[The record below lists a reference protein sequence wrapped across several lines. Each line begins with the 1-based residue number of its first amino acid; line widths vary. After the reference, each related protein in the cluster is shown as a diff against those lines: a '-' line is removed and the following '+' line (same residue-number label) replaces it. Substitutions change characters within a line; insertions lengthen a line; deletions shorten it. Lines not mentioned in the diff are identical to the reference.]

1 MLDKIIEIVVRN
13 ATNLSPDI
21 EVKEDT
27 KLIEDLGYD
36 SIDLVHLINDLDGTF
51 GIKMSDE
58 MMVSEKLNTPR
69 ELTELITYIMNK

>member
-1 MLDKIIEIVVRN
+1 MLDKIIEIEVRN
-13 ATNLSPDI
+13 ATNLPSDI

-58 MMVSEKLNTPR
+58 MMVSEKLNTQR
-69 ELTELITYIMNK
+69 ELKEIITYIMNK

>member
-13 ATNLSPDI
+13 ATNLPSDI

-36 SIDLVHLINDLDGTF
+36 SIDLVHLVNDLDGTF

>member
-13 ATNLSPDI
+13 ATNMPPDM

-36 SIDLVHLINDLDGTF
+36 SIDLVHLINELDGAF
-51 GIKMSDE
+51 GIKMRDE

>member
-13 ATNLSPDI
+13 ATNLPPNI
-21 EVKEDT
+21 EIKEDT
-27 KLIEDLGYD
+27 KLIEDMGYD

>member
-13 ATNLSPDI
+13 ATNMPPDI

-27 KLIEDLGYD
+27 ILIEDLGYD
-36 SIDLVHLINDLDGTF
+36 SIDLVHLINELDGAF

>member
-13 ATNLSPDI
+13 ATNLPSDI

-58 MMVSEKLNTPR
+58 MMASEKLNTPR

>member
-13 ATNLSPDI
+13 ATNMLPDI
-21 EVKEDT
+21 EVKENT

>member
-13 ATNLSPDI
+13 ATNMPPDI

-36 SIDLVHLINDLDGTF
+36 SIDLVHLINELDGAF
-51 GIKMSDE
+51 GIK
-58 MMVSEKLNTPR
+58 
-69 ELTELITYIMNK
+69 

>member
-13 ATNLSPDI
+13 ATNLPSDI

-69 ELTELITYIMNK
+69 ELTELIT

>member
-13 ATNLSPDI
+13 ATNLPSDI
-21 EVKEDT
+21 EIKEDT

>member
-13 ATNLSPDI
+13 ATNLPPDM
-21 EVKEDT
+21 EFKEDT

>member
-1 MLDKIIEIVVRN
+1 M
-13 ATNLSPDI
+13 
-21 EVKEDT
+21 
-27 KLIEDLGYD
+27 IEDLGYD

-51 GIKMSDE
+51 GIKLSDE

>member
-13 ATNLSPDI
+13 ATNLPSDI

-27 KLIEDLGYD
+27 KLIENMGYD
-36 SIDLVHLINDLDGTF
+36 SIDLVQLINDLDGTF

>member
-13 ATNLSPDI
+13 ATNMPSNI
-21 EVKEDT
+21 EVKEDI

-36 SIDLVHLINDLDGTF
+36 SIDLVHLINELDGTF

-69 ELTELITYIMNK
+69 ELTELIIYIMNK

>member
-13 ATNLSPDI
+13 ATNLPHDI
-21 EVKEDT
+21 EIKEDT

>member
-13 ATNLSPDI
+13 ATNMPSNI

-36 SIDLVHLINDLDGTF
+36 SIDLVHLINELDGTF

>member
-13 ATNLSPDI
+13 ATNMPSDI

-36 SIDLVHLINDLDGTF
+36 SIDLVHLINDLYGTF

>member
-1 MLDKIIEIVVRN
+1 MLQTCRPILKSKRTI
-13 ATNLSPDI
+13 
-21 EVKEDT
+21 

-69 ELTELITYIMNK
+69 ETDRTYNLHNE

>member
-13 ATNLSPDI
+13 ATNMPSDI

>member
-13 ATNLSPDI
+13 ATNLPSDI

-69 ELTELITYIMNK
+69 ELTELISYIMNK

>member
-13 ATNLSPDI
+13 VRYLSPDI
-21 EVKEDT
+21 EIKEDT

>member
-13 ATNLSPDI
+13 ATNMSPDI

-36 SIDLVHLINDLDGTF
+36 SIDLVHLINELDGAF

>member
-13 ATNLSPDI
+13 ATNMPLDI

>member
-13 ATNLSPDI
+13 ATNLPSDI

-36 SIDLVHLINDLDGTF
+36 SIDLVHLINNLDGTF

>member
-13 ATNLSPDI
+13 ATNMSPDI

-36 SIDLVHLINDLDGTF
+36 SIDLVHLINELDGTF

>member
-13 ATNLSPDI
+13 ATNMPSNI

-36 SIDLVHLINDLDGTF
+36 SIDLVHLINELDGTF

-69 ELTELITYIMNK
+69 ELTELIIYIMNK

>member
-13 ATNLSPDI
+13 AANLPPDI
-21 EVKEDT
+21 EIKEDT

>member
-13 ATNLSPDI
+13 ATNLPPDM

-36 SIDLVHLINDLDGTF
+36 SIDLVHLINDWTVHL
-51 GIKMSDE
+51 
-58 MMVSEKLNTPR
+58 
-69 ELTELITYIMNK
+69 ELK

>member
-13 ATNLSPDI
+13 ATNMPPDM
-21 EVKEDT
+21 EVKEGT

-36 SIDLVHLINDLDGTF
+36 SIDLVHLINELDGAF

>member
-1 MLDKIIEIVVRN
+1 MLDKIIELVVRN
-13 ATNLSPDI
+13 ATNMSPDI
-21 EVKEDT
+21 EVNEDT

-36 SIDLVHLINDLDGTF
+36 SIDLVHLINELDGAF

-69 ELTELITYIMNK
+69 ELTELIAYIMNK

>member
-13 ATNLSPDI
+13 ATNLPHDI

-27 KLIEDLGYD
+27 NLIEDLGYD

>member
-13 ATNLSPDI
+13 ATNLPSDI
-21 EVKEDT
+21 EVKDDT

>member
-13 ATNLSPDI
+13 ATNLPSDI

-69 ELTELITYIMNK
+69 ELTELITNIMNK

>member
-13 ATNLSPDI
+13 ATNLPSDI

-58 MMVSEKLNTPR
+58 MMVSEKLNTPM

>member
-13 ATNLSPDI
+13 ATNLPSDI

>member
-1 MLDKIIEIVVRN
+1 MLDNIIEIVVRN
-13 ATNLSPDI
+13 ATNLPSDI